1 MKRTIKDFIFEKS
14 LLFLAL
20 LTLAGLAGI
29 VWFLFKEGMPV
40 LETISLKHFLTGHDW
55 YPTEDPP
62 SFGIFPLI
70 IGSVS
75 VTLLAAVMA
84 IPLGILCAVCLSEI
98 ASSRLR
104 SIFKPFIELLAAMPS
119 VVIGFVGMTVLAPFL
134 QDYFG
139 APTGLNVLNAAIL
152 LALMAVPTICT
163 ISEDALRSVP
173 RSLKEASLA
182 LGATHWETLTTVTVP
197 AAFSGIATGVMLG
210 LSRVIGETMVVLMVA
225 GGAAL
230 IPESLFDPVRP
241 MPASIVAE
249 MAESPFGSSHY
260 HALFAIGIVLFF
272 FTFLCNL
279 AAFLV
284 SQKYKLKASN

>member
-1 MKRTIKDFIFEKS
+1 MT
-14 LLFLAL
+14 LLFLVL
-20 LTLAGLAGI
+20 SGLATGASWLCYFHALQKGDI
-29 VWFLFKEGMPV
+29 NKVVPIDKSS
-40 LETISLKHFLTGHDW
+40 TILT
-55 YPTEDPP
+55 
-62 SFGIFPLI
+62 
-70 IGSVS
+70 
-75 VTLLAAVMA
+75 
-84 IPLGILCAVCLSEI
+84 
-98 ASSRLR
+98 
-104 SIFKPFIELLAAMPS
+104 
-119 VVIGFVGMTVLAPFL
+119 
-134 QDYFG
+134 
-139 APTGLNVLNAAIL
+139 IL
-152 LALMAVPTICT
+152 LALIFLHEGLSWAKAGCVCLIGIGTMMMITRKETTDETTAKDGSWLIYAVL
-163 ISEDALRSVP
+163 SAVF
-173 RSLKEASLA
+173 ASLTA
-182 LGATHWETLTTVTVP
+182 ILGKIGISGIDSSLGTAIRTTVVL
-197 AAFSGIATGVMLG
+197 AMAWLMVFMKGKQHEVGKIEKKELLFIGLSGIATGVMLG

>member
-40 LETISLKHFLTGHDW
+40 LDTISLKHFLTGHDW

-75 VTLLAAVMA
+75 VTLLAAVLA
-84 IPLGILCAVCLSEI
+84 IPLGILCAIFLSEI

-139 APTGLNVLNAAIL
+139 APTGLNILNAAIL

-173 RSLKEASLA
+173 RSLKECSLA
-182 LGATHWETLTTVTVP
+182 LGATHWETLTTVTIP
-197 AAFSGIATGVMLG
+197 AAFSGITTGVMLG

-284 SQKYKLKASN
+284 SQKYKLKASS

>member
-1 MKRTIKDFIFEKS
+1 
-14 LLFLAL
+14 
-20 LTLAGLAGI
+20 
-29 VWFLFKEGMPV
+29 MPV

-84 IPLGILCAVCLSEI
+84 IPLGILCAVFLSEI

-173 RSLKEASLA
+173 RSLKESSLA

>member
-1 MKRTIKDFIFEKS
+1 
-14 LLFLAL
+14 
-20 LTLAGLAGI
+20 
-29 VWFLFKEGMPV
+29 
-40 LETISLKHFLTGHDW
+40 
-55 YPTEDPP
+55 
-62 SFGIFPLI
+62 
-70 IGSVS
+70 
-75 VTLLAAVMA
+75 
-84 IPLGILCAVCLSEI
+84 
-98 ASSRLR
+98 
-104 SIFKPFIELLAAMPS
+104 
-119 VVIGFVGMTVLAPFL
+119 MTVLAPFL

-173 RSLKEASLA
+173 RSLKESSLA

-197 AAFSGIATGVMLG
+197 AATGVMLG

-230 IPESLFDPVRP
+230 IPESLFDPIRP

-284 SQKYKLKASN
+284 SQKYKLKASS